1 MVYLYSNS
9 FKGITMI
16 KIKNWH
22 MVGLLAFLFLAGQLT
37 WYLTSKGII

>member
-1 MVYLYSNS
+1 
-9 FKGITMI
+9 MI

-22 MVGLLAFLFLAGQLT
+22 LVALLVVLFFVGQIA

>member
-1 MVYLYSNS
+1 
-9 FKGITMI
+9 MI

-22 MVGLLAFLFLAGQLT
+22 MVALLVVLFFAGQIT